1 MAGFFVC
8 EMMGRFESS
17 NNKKEVIMKVEYKS
31 LFLGVLLGIVGV
43 FCIFYL
49 FGDIQTEFSFTTG
62 EPKHKIDK
70 NIEVRI
76 EKTNENGEDITNVFL
91 KGTGDV
97 TRDELEKEL
106 EKILQKQGIDRKTSN
121 MNIEMDIQS

>member
-1 MAGFFVC
+1 
-8 EMMGRFESS
+8 
-17 NNKKEVIMKVEYKS
+17 MKVEYKS

-43 FCIFYL
+43 FSIFYL

-62 EPKHKIDK
+62 EPEHKIDK

-97 TRDELEKEL
+97 TREELEKEL
-106 EKILQKQGIDRKTSN
+106 EKILQKQGNDRKTSN

>member
-1 MAGFFVC
+1 MVFFVC

-49 FGDIQTEFSFTTG
+49 FGDIQTEFSFATG